1 MTALAAAALDD
12 RAPPR
17 ADPAPARVSRVE
29 TFERPWPALRAWRE
43 IEAFSAGSAYQT
55 LGFVLPW
62 YEHLAG
68 IAGAS
73 PLVAVA
79 YDAQERPALILPLAV
94 MKRGP
99 ARLAMFAGG
108 KHSNLNLPLMRPGFS
123 LTPEGARDVLTA
135 AARAAAEPVDCF
147 VLLNQPVLWNGAP
160 NPFTALGAT
169 PSPSFAYGATIGG
182 DADAFLRR
190 IDSASTRKKLRAKE
204 RKLAELGPLTYERAL
219 DVERARTILEA
230 FVDQKTLRFRQKH
243 RDPGFAHVAV
253 RAFLDSMSSGRCGGQ
268 VALDFYALSVGDR
281 VVATYGGMPRG
292 RTWHGLVNSFNV
304 DPQVAR
310 SSPAELLLRHII
322 RDLGARGIERFDLG
336 IGESRY
342 KNAICDEEIALADLV
357 LPCTTRGAL
366 WAPIERQR
374 LAAKRWVKRT
384 PWALSFVEQM
394 RAGPA

>member
-1 MTALAAAALDD
+1 MSAYAAALGE
-12 RAPPR
+12 RAPVQ
-17 ADPAPARVSRVE
+17 AAEAPSGVSRVE

-43 IEAFSAGSAYQT
+43 IESFASGSAYQT

-62 YEHLAG
+62 YEHLAES
-68 IAGAS
+68 AGAK

-79 YDAQERPALILPLAV
+79 YDLQERPALILPLAT

-99 ARLAMFAGG
+99 SRLAMYAGG
-108 KHSNLNLPLMRPGFS
+108 KHSNLNVPLMRPGFT
-123 LTPEGARDVLTA
+123 LTPEAALDVLKATA
-135 AARAAAEPVDCF
+135 SAAAEPIDCF
-147 VLLNQPVLWNGAP
+147 VLLNQPVTWNGVA
-160 NPFTALGAT
+160 NPFAVQDIAT
-169 PSPSFAYGATIGG
+169 PSPSFAYGATIGS
-182 DADAFLRR
+182 DADAFLKR
-190 IDSASTRKKLRAKE
+190 IDSSSTRKKLKAKE
-204 RKLAELGPLTYERAL
+204 RKLAELGSVTYERAL

-243 RDPGFAHVAV
+243 RDPGFAHVGV
-253 RAFLDSMSSGRCGGQ
+253 RAFLDAMSSGRCGGP

-281 VVATYGGMPRG
+281 IVATYGGMPRG
-292 RTWHGLVNSFNV
+292 RAWHGLVNSFNV

-322 RDLGARGIERFDLG
+322 RDLASRGIERFDLG

-357 LPCTTRGAL
+357 LPCTKRGAL
-366 WAPIERQR
+366 WAPVERQR
-374 LAAKRWVKRT
+374 LAAKRWVKKT
-384 PWALSFVEQM
+384 PWALAFVERM